1 MKKIILYTVFFSVIL
16 TSCEKFLDRDPE
28 NEIGSTEFMTSE
40 NDLNLYANGFIQR
53 LMPSFENLAWGDQYS
68 DIATRSSTDFLI
80 GDNWSADLQGGWS
93 ISKWGELR
101 DINWYLDNLAKA
113 ENNVPE
119 DVYNHYYGV
128 GHFWR
133 AFFYFDMVKTFGEV
147 PWYEHELQVD
157 EGELLHKDRDS
168 RSFVV
173 DKIMEDLDEAIN
185 NLSTSSTYVTSG
197 TVINKWTAL
206 ALKSRIA
213 LFEGTYRKYHDEL
226 NLQSSVEDLLRSAIS
241 ASEEVMNYGP
251 YSLIDNNSNKEAQ
264 YRNLFTSE
272 GLQTQEVIL
281 GLDFKTDVRMHNM
294 TWKFFSATYGN
305 NWSLTQD
312 FVNHYL
318 MRDGSR
324 FTDQEHYVT
333 KTYQENFDNRDYRL
347 AQTVIS
353 PEYERK
359 IQGTVKKDP
368 PNFSITLTGYQPIK
382 WALDDDVHVGI
393 TTANNSVPMF
403 RYAEILLN
411 YAEAKAELGELDG
424 TSWDKSIKLLR
435 ERAGVDGSIP
445 VDYDTYLAEYYMN
458 QTNDKWVLEVRR
470 ERAVEMAM
478 ESVRYDD
485 LMRWKLGEIIERP
498 WNGIYIPEKNVSY
511 DLNNDGKK
519 DVAFVDTEP
528 SSGQKESGV
537 TYVVLGSSF
546 TLSNGD
552 SGNVQY
558 GNNLGRKWLDK
569 KYLRPIPTSAIQR
582 NSNLEQNPGW

>member
-16 TSCEKFLDRDPE
+16 TSCEKFLDRDTE

-264 YRNLFTSE
+264 YRSLFTSE

>member
-264 YRNLFTSE
+264 YRSLFTSE

>member
-1 MKKIILYTVFFSVIL
+1 MKKIFLYTTFFSVIL

-101 DINWYLDNLAKA
+101 DINWYLDHLAKA
-113 ENNVPE
+113 ENNVSE

-128 GHFWR
+128 GRFWR
-133 AFFYFDMVKTFGEV
+133 AFFYFDMVKTFGDV

-157 EGELLHKDRDS
+157 EGELLHKDRDP

-185 NLSTSSTYVTSG
+185 NLSTNSKYVTSG

-213 LFEGTYRKYHDEL
+213 LYEGTYRKYHDEL
-226 NLQSSVEDLLRSAIS
+226 DLQSSAEDLLRSAIS
-241 ASEEVMNYGP
+241 ASEEVMNNGP
-251 YSLIDNNSNKEAQ
+251 YTLIDNNSNKESQ
-264 YRNLFTSE
+264 YRSLFTSE
-272 GLQTQEVIL
+272 GLKTQEVIL

-318 MRDGSR
+318 IRDGSR
-324 FTDQEHYVT
+324 FTDQQDYAT
-333 KTYQENFDNRDYRL
+333 KTYQENFANRDYRL

-353 PEYERK
+353 PDYERK
-359 IQGTVKKDP
+359 IQGTVRKDP

-411 YAEAKAELGELDG
+411 YAEAKAELGELNEA
-424 TSWDKSIKLLR
+424 SWDKSIKLLR
-435 ERAGVDGSIP
+435 ERAGVEGGAP
-445 VDYDTYLAEYYMN
+445 ADYDPYLAGYYMN
-458 QTNDKWVLEVRR
+458 QTSDKWILEVRR
-470 ERAVEMAM
+470 ERAVEMVM

-485 LMRWKLGEIIERP
+485 LMRWKLGGIIERP

-519 DVAFVDTEP
+519 DVAFVDIEP

-558 GNNLGRKWLDK
+558 GNNLGRKWLAK

-582 NSNLEQNPGW
+582 NSNLKQNTGW

>member
-1 MKKIILYTVFFSVIL
+1 
-16 TSCEKFLDRDPE
+16 
-28 NEIGSTEFMTSE
+28 
-40 NDLNLYANGFIQR
+40 
-53 LMPSFENLAWGDQYS
+53 
-68 DIATRSSTDFLI
+68 
-80 GDNWSADLQGGWS
+80 
-93 ISKWGELR
+93 
-101 DINWYLDNLAKA
+101 
-113 ENNVPE
+113 
-119 DVYNHYYGV
+119 
-128 GHFWR
+128 
-133 AFFYFDMVKTFGEV
+133 
-147 PWYEHELQVD
+147 EHELQVD

-264 YRNLFTSE
+264 YRSLFTSE

-582 NSNLEQNPGW
+582 NSNLEQNPGC